1 MSRDLQCFSLYAVP
15 EPPEKPPEVDEMED
29 IKLELPPDESLVSVT
44 LRWVIPLVTGGD
56 LTSFNVLLAAIG
68 DVNAGLDSRRRRQ
81 TDNFLDDCIVPNTTN
96 NNFTV
101 APDVTQ
107 LDVDA
112 SKEILCYCSN
122 NSLPLF
128 SQLHTRHMSIAYRQS
143 IV

>member
-1 MSRDLQCFSLYAVP
+1 M
-15 EPPEKPPEVDEMED
+15 D

-68 DVNAGLDSRRRRQ
+68 DVNAGLDSRRRSQ

-101 APDVTQ
+101 SPDVTQ
-107 LDVDA
+107 LDVNA

-122 NSLPLF
+122 NSFLSFL
-128 SQLHTRHMSIAYRQS
+128 SCILDI
-143 IV
+143 